1 MDVVNQVGGMNGE
14 IDTEINA
21 GAGVQ
26 LNDSVVRINLY
37 KFENGKYKQIQIIV
51 DYVKKISMANT
62 LKECSFLC
70 YQLQIESYPD
80 FDPIVDDIF
89 MPNG

>member
-1 MDVVNQVGGMNGE
+1 MSHFVMDVVNQVGGMNGE

-62 LKECSFLC
+62 LKECSFL
-70 YQLQIESYPD
+70 Y
-80 FDPIVDDIF
+80 F
-89 MPNG
+89 